1 MLSAHATAGARLHET
16 QRGVL
21 RYPQRIFKWTALT
34 ASRLPGREEALVK
47 AVTVSWIA
55 CVAVLSAIALPA
67 AQQSPQPQPPT
78 PTPPPSSQAA
88 PAAPAAPAAQ
98 ARPLRVFIQAGLKT
112 HAEGQH
118 DYPQFLA
125 DWSKLL
131 TNRGAIVDGSLHFPS
146 ARELAGIDVLVI
158 YKGDAG
164 YLSEE
169 DRTTLD
175 SFLRRGGGLVSL
187 HDALCGP
194 EPEYFSRILGGAKK
208 HGEVNYTLE
217 ADVEYTIAAPS
228 HPIVQ
233 GMTGFTIKD
242 EAFFLITWAKSP
254 EINVLATAPIA
265 ATRSAGTHKGEVV
278 PQIWTYERAL
288 FPGPGSEPYR
298 AFVWMQGHNYA
309 NFAHAQVQPMLLR
322 AIAWAGKRPADA
334 LMTERPRPAPG
345 GTRDARTR

>member
-1 MLSAHATAGARLHET
+1 
-16 QRGVL
+16 
-21 RYPQRIFKWTALT
+21 
-34 ASRLPGREEALVK
+34 VK
-47 AVTVSWIA
+47 ITVSW
-55 CVAVLSAIALPA
+55 VAGAVALSVAALSASQTPA
-67 AQQSPQPQPPT
+67 APPAGTQPPAA
-78 PTPPPSSQAA
+78 PPSSQTA
-88 PAAPAAPAAQ
+88 PPAQSVA
-98 ARPLRVFIQAGLKT
+98 ARPLRVYIHAGLKT

-131 TNRGAIVDGSLHFPS
+131 VNRGAIVDGGLHFPS
-146 ARELAGIDVLVI
+146 ARELAGVDVMVI

-169 DRTTLD
+169 DRSTLD
-175 SFLRRGGGLVSL
+175 AFLRRGGGLVSL

-194 EPEYFSRILGGAKK
+194 DPEYFSRIVGGAKK

-217 ADVEYTIAAPS
+217 AEVAYKIANPS

-233 GMTGFTIKD
+233 GLTDFTIKD

-254 EINVLATAPIA
+254 EISVLATAPIA
-265 ATRSAGTHKGEVV
+265 PTKSAGTHQGEVV

-288 FPGPGSEPYR
+288 FPGVGSEPYR

-309 NFAHAQVQPMLLR
+309 NFALPQVQTMLLR
-322 AIAWAGKRPADA
+322 AIAWAGKRPVDA
-334 LMTERPRPAPG
+334 LMTERPRPSSAPRA
-345 GTRDARTR
+345 TAAR

>member
-1 MLSAHATAGARLHET
+1 
-16 QRGVL
+16 
-21 RYPQRIFKWTALT
+21 
-34 ASRLPGREEALVK
+34 VK
-47 AVTVSWIA
+47 VTVSWIA
-55 CVAVLSAIALPA
+55 GAVAVSAVALSAIALSASQAPA
-67 AQQSPQPQPPT
+67 AQSPA
-78 PTPPPSSQAA
+78 AA
-88 PAAPAAPAAQ
+88 PPMQ
-98 ARPLRVFIQAGLKT
+98 ARPLRVYIHAGLKT

-131 TNRGAIVDGSLHFPS
+131 VNRGAIVDGGLHFPS
-146 ARELAGIDVLVI
+146 ARELAGVDVMVI

-175 SFLRRGGGLVSL
+175 AFLRRGGGLVSL

-217 ADVEYTIAAPS
+217 ADVSYSFANSS

-233 GMTGFTIKD
+233 GLTDFTIKD

-254 EINVLATAPIA
+254 EISVLATAPIA
-265 ATRSAGTHKGEVV
+265 ATKSAGTHKGEVV
-278 PQIWTYERAL
+278 PQIWTYERSL

-309 NFAHAQVQPMLLR
+309 NFAHPQVQTMLLR
-322 AIAWAGKRPADA
+322 SIAWAGKRPVDA
-334 LMTERPRPAPG
+334 LMTERPRPAS
-345 GTRDARTR
+345 GTARDTRPR

>member
-1 MLSAHATAGARLHET
+1 L
-16 QRGVL
+16 
-21 RYPQRIFKWTALT
+21 K
-34 ASRLPGREEALVK
+34 
-47 AVTVSWIA
+47 VTVSWIA
-55 CVAVLSAIALPA
+55 GAVALSATALSAITLSASQTPA
-67 AQQSPQPQPPT
+67 
-78 PTPPPSSQAA
+78 PPPSSQAA
-88 PAAPAAPAAQ
+88 PSAPSVAT
-98 ARPLRVFIQAGLKT
+98 RPLRVYIQAGLKT

-131 TNRGAIVDGSLHFPS
+131 TNRGAIVDGGLHFPS
-146 ARELAGIDVLVI
+146 ARELAGVDVLVI

-164 YLSEE
+164 YLGEE
-169 DRTTLD
+169 DRATLD

-194 EPEYFSRILGGAKK
+194 EPEYFSTILGGAKK

-217 ADVEYTIAAPS
+217 ADVAYTIANPS

-233 GMTGFTIKD
+233 GITDFTIKD

-254 EINVLATAPIA
+254 EIAVLATAPIA
-265 ATRSAGTHKGEVV
+265 ATKSAGTHKGEVV
-278 PQIWTYERAL
+278 PQIWTYERRL
-288 FPGPGSEPYR
+288 FPGPASEAYR

-309 NFAHAQVQPMLLR
+309 NFAHPQVQTMLLR
-322 AIAWAGKRPADA
+322 SIAWAGKRPVDA

-345 GTRDARTR
+345 TARDAR

>member
-1 MLSAHATAGARLHET
+1 
-16 QRGVL
+16 
-21 RYPQRIFKWTALT
+21 
-34 ASRLPGREEALVK
+34 VK
-47 AVTVSWIA
+47 VTVSW
-55 CVAVLSAIALPA
+55 VAAAVVLSAIALSA
-67 AQQSPQPQPPT
+67 SQPPT
-78 PTPPPSSQAA
+78 APPSSQTAAA
-88 PAAPAAPAAQ
+88 PDVS
-98 ARPLRVFIQAGLKT
+98 ARPLRIYIQAGLKT

-131 TNRGAIVDGSLHFPS
+131 TNRGAIVDGGLHFPS
-146 ARELAGIDVLVI
+146 ARELAGVDVLVI

-194 EPEYFSRILGGAKK
+194 EPEYFSTILGGAKK

-217 ADVEYTIAAPS
+217 ADVAYTIANPS

-233 GMTGFTIKD
+233 GMTDFTIKD

-254 EINVLATAPIA
+254 AIAVLATAPIA
-265 ATRSAGTHKGEVV
+265 ATRSAGAHKGEVV

-309 NFAHAQVQPMLLR
+309 NFAHPQIQTMLLR
-322 AIAWAGKRPADA
+322 GIAWAGKRPADA
-334 LMTERPRPAPG
+334 LMTERPRSAPG
-345 GTRDARTR
+345 GTRDTRSR